1 MRSEYM
7 TIFPVFF
14 AELRQRSPCAWR
26 RELTASARPWH
37 RLGAAG
43 PGPEPRGSVPQL
55 CLINNSGSFSGDRY
69 FSLVLSGPGSMW
81 ALLHVTP
88 PGHAPAPPRGGV
100 SRLTR
105 RCVGSALLVGV
116 GRGQA

>member
-1 MRSEYM
+1 M
-7 TIFPVFF
+7 TIFPIFF
-14 AELRQRSPCAWR
+14 AEPRQRSPCAWR

-43 PGPEPRGSVPQL
+43 PGSELRGSVPQL

-105 RCVGSALLVGV
+105 RCVGSALLVGM